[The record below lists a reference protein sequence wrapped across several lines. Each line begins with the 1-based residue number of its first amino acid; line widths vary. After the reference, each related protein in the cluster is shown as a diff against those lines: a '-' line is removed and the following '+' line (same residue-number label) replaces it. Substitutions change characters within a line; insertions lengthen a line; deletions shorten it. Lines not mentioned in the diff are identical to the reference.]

1 MSDAV
6 RIVNSGTEAFGQKV
20 RKEGQ
25 AEVFAISV
33 NEFENVSARNRLSFS
48 WSAVPAA
55 VGTNL
60 DTVLLVQNDS
70 DDLVL
75 HIEEIVMETDAPTQ
89 MQIHLT
95 NRAALTAAGGTAVV
109 GVCLNQTAP
118 RIAPAIAFADE
129 QNNVLGNI
137 IWQHEVLADTL
148 TTVELHGAVLLAKGQ
163 SIAVDS
169 AVTTTISSC
178 SIFGFFAIPDEE
190 RG

>member
-1 MSDAV
+1 MSDEVTVVGAGVKPNRQIV
-6 RIVNSGTEAFGQKV
+6 RS
-20 RKEGQ
+20 EGQ

-33 NEFENVSARNRLSFS
+33 NEFENVSARSRLSFS

-60 DTVLLVQNDS
+60 DTILLVQNDS
-70 DDLVL
+70 DTLVL
-75 HIEEIVMETDAPTQ
+75 HIEEVIIQASTDSNV
-89 MQIHLT
+89 QIHLT
-95 NRAALTAAGGTAVV
+95 NRAALTAAGGTSVV

-118 RIAPAIAFADE
+118 RVAPAIAFADE

-137 IWQHEVLADTL
+137 IWQHEVKADAQVV
-148 TTVELHGAVLLAKGQ
+148 VELHGAVLLAKGQ

-190 RG
+190 R